1 MSQEVAI
8 RAGTLLAPQL
18 DYILLDGSSSM
29 RGKWWDTLGALDG
42 YMNVLR
48 SENIASHGILHVF
61 CSQELVSI
69 QRDGVIGDWKTFAE
83 DPAGA
88 HWGMTPL
95 YDAINYMGREF
106 RRLNP
111 VRATAVV
118 VTDGEEVGS
127 RHTTV
132 DQAAAILNWMR
143 AKGWQVV
150 FLGANFNNEKQA
162 KLLGV
167 SERNTIGVRQQKL
180 IEAGKEL
187 GAKRARHARTGDD
200 IAFTDEEKTNFG
212 GYLSHG

>member
-1 MSQEVAI
+1 MSNEVTI

-29 RGKWWDTLGALDG
+29 RNKWWDTIGGLDN
-42 YMNVLR
+42 YMKVLR

-61 CSQELVSI
+61 CGENLVSI
-69 QRDGVIGDWKTFAE
+69 QRDGVIADWPSFSD
-83 DPAGA
+83 DPPGA
-88 HWGMTPL
+88 HWGVTPL

-118 VTDGEEVGS
+118 VTDGDEIGS

-150 FLGANFNNEKQA
+150 FLGADFNNSKQA

-167 SERNTIGVRQQKL
+167 NEANSIGVRQMKL
-180 IEAGKEL
+180 LEAGTEL
-187 GAKRARHARTGDD
+187 GRKRARHARTGED
-200 IAFTDEEKTNFG
+200 ISFSDEEKTNFG